1 MKSWNV
7 RDRPR
12 PSCLNIIALLIIVG
26 GCDLMAAGTTADLTA
41 GKSVDTAVGGKRHKI
56 ALRGPGIKY
65 GVW

>member
-1 MKSWNV
+1 
-7 RDRPR
+7 
-12 PSCLNIIALLIIVG
+12 
-26 GCDLMAAGTTADLTA
+26 MAAGTTADLTA